1 VWAGEDCFLMKV
13 GRYLVVFL
21 FLMTLLITFGNR
33 GLVDN
38 YLMSKRLAE
47 LKSLNDGVMEENNE
61 LKKKIVLL
69 RSDLAYIESLARNE
83 LGMVK
88 KGDMVYRLS
97 K

>member
-1 VWAGEDCFLMKV
+1 MKV

-21 FLMTLLITFGNR
+21 FLMALLITFGNR

-38 YLMSKRLAE
+38 YLMSKRLVQ
-47 LKSLNDGVMEENNE
+47 LKLLNSGVTAENNE

-69 RSDLAYIESLARNE
+69 RSDLVYIESLARNE

-88 KGDMVYRLS
+88 
-97 K
+97 

>member
-1 VWAGEDCFLMKV
+1 MKI

-21 FLMTLLITFGNR
+21 LLMALLITFGNR

-38 YLMSKRLAE
+38 YLVSKRLAQ
-47 LKSLNDGVMEENNE
+47 LKSQGNEITTENNA
-61 LKKKIVLL
+61 LKRKILLL
-69 RSDLAYIESLARNE
+69 RNDLTYIEALARNE

-88 KGDMVYRLS
+88 EGDIVYRLV

>member
-1 VWAGEDCFLMKV
+1 MDEDCFSMKV

-21 FLMTLLITFGNR
+21 FLMALLITFGNR

-38 YLMSKRLAE
+38 YLMSKRLVQ
-47 LKSLNDGVMEENNE
+47 LKLLNSGVTAENNE

-69 RSDLAYIESLARNE
+69 RSDLVYVESLARNE

-88 KGDMVYRLS
+88 KGDIVYRFS
-97 K
+97 R

>member
-1 VWAGEDCFLMKV
+1 MREGYFQMKI

-21 FLMTLLITFGNR
+21 LLMALLITFGNR

-38 YLMSKRLAE
+38 YLVSKRLAQ
-47 LKSLNDGVMEENNE
+47 LKSQSNEIITENND
-61 LKKKIVLL
+61 LKRKILLL
-69 RSDLAYIESLARNE
+69 RNNLTYIEALARNE

-88 KGDMVYRLS
+88 EGDIVYRLV

>member
-1 VWAGEDCFLMKV
+1 MKL

-21 FLMTLLITFGNR
+21 FLMALLIIFGNR
-33 GLVDN
+33 GFVDN
-38 YLMSKRLAE
+38 YLMSKRLTQ
-47 LKSLNDGVMEENNE
+47 LKLVNDSVAAENNE

-69 RSDLAYIESLARNE
+69 SNDLVYIETIARNE

-88 KGDMVYRLS
+88 KGDIVYRLS

>member
-1 VWAGEDCFLMKV
+1 MEEGCFRMKL

-21 FLMTLLITFGNR
+21 FLMALLITFGNR

-38 YLMSKRLAE
+38 YLMSKRLGE
-47 LKSLNDGVMEENNE
+47 LKLLNNGVTAENNE

-69 RSDLAYIESLARNE
+69 RSDLVYVESLARNE

-88 KGDMVYRLS
+88 KGDIVYRLS
-97 K
+97 R

>member
-1 VWAGEDCFLMKV
+1 VWVGEDCFLMKV

>member
-1 VWAGEDCFLMKV
+1 MKI

-21 FLMTLLITFGNR
+21 LLMALLITFGNR

-38 YLMSKRLAE
+38 YLMSRRLAQ
-47 LKSLNDGVMEENNE
+47 LKSQSNEMTSENNE
-61 LKKKIVLL
+61 LKNKILLL
-69 RSDLAYIESLARNE
+69 RSDLTYLEAVARKE

-88 KGDMVYRLS
+88 KGDIVYRLA

>member
-1 VWAGEDCFLMKV
+1 MREGYFQMKI

-21 FLMTLLITFGNR
+21 LLMALLITFGNR

-38 YLMSKRLAE
+38 YLMSRRLAQ
-47 LKSLNDGVMEENNE
+47 LKSQSNEMTSENNE
-61 LKKKIVLL
+61 LKNKILLL
-69 RSDLAYIESLARNE
+69 RNDLTYMEAVARKE

-88 KGDMVYRLS
+88 KGDIVYRLA

>member
-1 VWAGEDCFLMKV
+1 MKV
-13 GRYLVVFL
+13 GRYLLGFL
-21 FLMTLLITFGNR
+21 FLMALLITFGNR

-38 YLMSKRLAE
+38 YLMNKKLVQ
-47 LKSLNDGVMEENNE
+47 LKLINNGVAAENND

-69 RSDLAYIESLARNE
+69 RSDLVYIESVARKE

-88 KGDMVYRLS
+88 KGDIVYRLS

>member
-1 VWAGEDCFLMKV
+1 VEEDCFPMKL
-13 GRYLVVFL
+13 GRYLVIFL
-21 FLMTLLITFGNR
+21 FLMALLITFGNR

-38 YLMSKRLAE
+38 YLMTKRLAE
-47 LKSLNDGVMEENNE
+47 LKLLNDGITADNNE
-61 LKKKIVLL
+61 LKKRIVFL
-69 RSDLAYIESLARNE
+69 RTDLAYIESLARGE

>member
-1 VWAGEDCFLMKV
+1 MKI

-21 FLMTLLITFGNR
+21 LLMALLITFGNR

-38 YLMSKRLAE
+38 YLVSKRLAQ
-47 LKSLNDGVMEENNE
+47 LKSQSNEITTGNNT
-61 LKKKIVLL
+61 LKRKILLL
-69 RSDLAYIESLARNE
+69 RNDLTYIEALARNE

-88 KGDMVYRLS
+88 EGDIVYRLV

>member
-1 VWAGEDCFLMKV
+1 MKL

-21 FLMTLLITFGNR
+21 FLMALLITFGNR

-38 YLMSKRLAE
+38 YLMSKKLAQ
-47 LKSLNDGVMEENNE
+47 LKLVNDGVAAENNE

-69 RSDLAYIESLARNE
+69 GNDLVYIEAIARNE

-88 KGDMVYRLS
+88 KGDIVYRLS

>member
-1 VWAGEDCFLMKV
+1 MKV

-21 FLMTLLITFGNR
+21 LLMAILITFGNR

-38 YLMSKRLAE
+38 YLMSKRLVQ
-47 LKSLNDGVMEENNE
+47 LKTQNNEITIENND
-61 LKKKIVLL
+61 LKKKIILL
-69 RSDLAYIESLARNE
+69 RNDLSYIESLARNE

-97 K
+97 R